1 MPWCVSNPP
10 SPGKIFPKD
19 PASRDRPN
27 GFYALN
33 AGGILPLRGENQC
46 SSPTGSL
53 LVHMP
58 ACAEPILDHPVDPLN
73 RPGIE
78 TEGQQLPGALNLDGQ
93 GIKTLFQTLPVAVN
107 IGFEL
112 LALIAHGSPLGSG
125 GTNLCHRRW
134 RGGGDDALQ
143 CELRRITAIILLR
156 YQPLFLRGA
165 LSLLQLD

>member
-19 PASRDRPN
+19 AASRDRPN

-53 LVHMP
+53 LV
-58 ACAEPILDHPVDPLN
+58 CICWLVLNQFLDHPVDPLN

-78 TEGQQLPGALNLDGQ
+78 TEGQQLPGALNLDVQ
-93 GIKTLFQTLPVAVN
+93 GIKTLFQTLPVPRSSRDRV
-107 IGFEL
+107 
-112 LALIAHGSPLGSG
+112 
-125 GTNLCHRRW
+125 C
-134 RGGGDDALQ
+134 
-143 CELRRITAIILLR
+143 
-156 YQPLFLRGA
+156 
-165 LSLLQLD
+165 

>member
-1 MPWCVSNPP
+1 MPE
-10 SPGKIFPKD
+10 
-19 PASRDRPN
+19 
-27 GFYALN
+27 
-33 AGGILPLRGENQC
+33 GIVPLRGENQC

-58 ACAEPILDHPVDPLN
+58 ACAEPSPDHPVDPLN

-112 LALIAHGSPLGSG
+112 LALIAHGSPSGSG
-125 GTNLCHRRW
+125 GSKGL
-134 RGGGDDALQ
+134 GG
-143 CELRRITAIILLR
+143 RRIR
-156 YQPLFLRGA
+156 RGQTRS
-165 LSLLQLD
+165 LSSMCAEIGAMQTPHT